1 MEDSCPMDVKFVK
14 LNFEKNHKGIVDEL
28 YYTQQRIF
36 LFWFMYLDIID
47 VE

>member
-28 YYTQQRIF
+28 YYSQERIF
-36 LFWFMYLDIID
+36 SRSSDLTTPN
-47 VE
+47 VCP